1 VHPAVK
7 CVLPV
12 YVLLNQDVVLPI
24 LNVDL
29 VLVLSVKMLVC
40 LMLHVFRCLPLNVVI
55 LVKQALVQAW
65 GLASIVVL
73 TIPVSEIQPIVV

>member
-7 CVLPV
+7 CVHPV
-12 YVLLNQDVVLPI
+12 YVLQSQDVVLRI

-40 LMLHVFRCLPLNVVI
+40 QMLHVFRCLPLNVVI